1 MVGAGG
7 IAAGAVGEEA
17 FGAWVGAAVDSDGA
31 TVGEKVSAGSFVGL
45 LLLGD
50 ALGALVGIAVGAA
63 DGDAVGSLLVGT
75 AVGTPVG
82 PGCVGPATGPAVGS
96 LVVGTAVGSHVGDDV
111 GSLVVG
117 AEVGL
122 EDGNCVGLTVV
133 DAVGTTAAHGSHG
146 ERACVQGDFGVSAPW
161 PLAWSGGSKYVR
173 SSNTVGMA
181 TYREQQRRSSIR

>member
-7 IAAGAVGEEA
+7 ITAGAVGEEA
-17 FGAWVGAAVDSDGA
+17 FGARVGTAVDSDGV
-31 TVGEKVSAGSFVGL
+31 TVGAKVSAASFVGL

-50 ALGALVGIAVGAA
+50 MLGALVGTAVGAA

-82 PGCVGPATGPAVGS
+82 LGCVGPATGLAVGS
-96 LVVGTAVGSHVGDDV
+96 LVVGTAVGSRVGDDV
-111 GSLVVG
+111 GSLVAG

-133 DAVGTTAAHGSHG
+133 DAVGTTAAHGSDGDVRARDGILGCQHHG
-146 ERACVQGDFGVSAPW
+146 HWRGRAD
-161 PLAWSGGSKYVR
+161 
-173 SSNTVGMA
+173 
-181 TYREQQRRSSIR
+181 RRHV